1 VRLFEDRIKHSREIA
16 GRGIDDAQHLS
27 RRGLLVEGFVAFG
40 LAFGKL
46 ALKIGNHLPGIGC
59 RVVGHRA
66 RSRLSWVIS
75 SI

>member
-1 VRLFEDRIKHSREIA
+1 LN
-16 GRGIDDAQHLS
+16 DAQHLS
-27 RRGLLVEGFVAFG
+27 RRSLLVEGFVAFG

-46 ALKIGNHLPGIGC
+46 ALKIGNDYPLGMRC
-59 RVVGHRA
+59 RVVGHWA